1 MFLLGLLNSK
11 LFWFFIK
18 NTGYVLR
25 GGYYTFKTNYIY
37 PFPIPNYDCIKQELI
52 SKVEKE
58 VELILASKRKE
69 KDINLS
75 NSLNTIDTYLYKIY
89 GFNNED
95 ILTIEK

>member
-1 MFLLGLLNSK
+1 MAILKRN
-11 LFWFFIK
+11 
-18 NTGYVLR
+18 
-25 GGYYTFKTNYIY
+25 
-37 PFPIPNYDCIKQELI
+37 
-52 SKVEKE
+52 KE